1 MHDED
6 DQNTIIP
13 KEFATVDYVTDRESL
28 VVKIAVRDMRIEQ
41 AEQFS
46 NDDDN
51 ELLAGADKLDS
62 TSSAAKFIWML
73 TVLGFSDSAI
83 AAQAIVEFSKI
94 DDADWARAG
103 LWFAKN
109 TLSQIEEDCPPV
121 WWASGLTG

>member
-6 DQNTIIP
+6 YQNTIIP
-13 KEFATVDYVTDRESL
+13 KEFAVVDYVTDRESL
-28 VVKIAVRDMRIEQ
+28 VVRIAARDMRIEP

-46 NDDDN
+46 NDDDSGS
-51 ELLAGADKLDS
+51 LAGTDKLDR
-62 TSSAAKFIWML
+62 TSSAAKFVWML
-73 TVLGFSDSAI
+73 TVLGFSDSGI

-103 LWFAKN
+103 LGYAKC
-109 TLSQIEEDCPPV
+109 TLQEIDEDCLPV